1 MSNFISDFFSGLN
14 KGSESVLG
22 VDIGSS
28 SLKVVQL
35 RKKGGKAILETYG
48 ELSLG
53 PYAGV
58 EIGRSTN
65 LPPEKI
71 SEALIDLLKESN
83 VTTQNC
89 GVSIPIGS
97 SLISFVEMPDL
108 DKKQLDIMVPI
119 EARKY
124 IPVPITEVSLDWWV
138 IPQDELVYSDSNT
151 QDNKRRP
158 VEVLV
163 VAIHNDSLNKYQTVI
178 QNAGLK
184 STFFELEIFGTI
196 RSIIDSGITAQMI
209 FDMGSASTKLYVVE
223 RGILRSSHTLNRGS
237 QDITLNLSR
246 ALGISVE
253 EAEAMKRGTVLNKE
267 RNEQEMLD
275 IIKMTMDPVFTEANR
290 VLLNYQK
297 KYNKNV
303 SRVILTG
310 GAVMLKDFTELA
322 RRNLDTEVVSGD
334 PFSKVA
340 VPAFLE
346 EILRTTGTEF
356 AVAVGVALRKL
367 QELE

>member
-22 VDIGSS
+22 IDIGSS

-71 SEALIDLLKESN
+71 AEALSDLLKEAN
-83 VTTQNC
+83 VTTKNC

-108 DKKQLDIMVPI
+108 DKRQLDIMVPI

-124 IPVPITEVSLDWWV
+124 IPVPITEVSLDWWI
-138 IPQDELVYSDSNT
+138 IPQDELSYSDSNT
-151 QDNKRRP
+151 QSRKQSI
-158 VEVLV
+158 EVLV
-163 VAIHNDSLNKYQTVI
+163 VAIHNDSLNKYQTAI
-178 QNAGLK
+178 QGAGLN
-184 STFFELEIFGTI
+184 SSFYELEIFGTI
-196 RSIIDSGITAQMI
+196 RAIVDSGITAQMI

-223 RGILRSSHTLNRGS
+223 RGILRSSHTLNKGS

-246 ALGISVE
+246 SLGISVE
-253 EAEAMKRGTVLNKE
+253 EAESMKRGTGANKE
-267 RNEQEMLD
+267 KNAQNMLD
-275 IIKMTMDPVFTEANR
+275 IIKMTMDPVFTEVNR
-290 VLLNYQK
+290 VLLSYQK

-310 GAVMLKDFTELA
+310 GAVMLKDFISLA
-322 RRNLDTEVVSGD
+322 RKDLDTEVISGD
-334 PFSKVA
+334 PFSKVM

-346 EILRTTGTEF
+346 EMLRTTGTEF